1 MSPRWP
7 SRLAWLGALI
17 GLLAA
22 LLVFAPA
29 RWLAQTINSATNDQL
44 QLVNARG
51 TVWRGQA
58 DLMFTGGQGSQT
70 RTTLPQG
77 IQWRLSPT
85 LVSGMPAMALQLNA
99 PCCTAQPVALTARPS
114 LGGAE
119 LRLAAF
125 SSRWP
130 AELLTGL
137 GTPWNT
143 LRMEGLISLQTDGLT
158 LRWDSGRGSLQGAL
172 AVEAQDL
179 VSRLSTLRPL
189 GSYRMDVRAEAD
201 GNTTTLA
208 LRTLSGRLQLQGQ
221 GQWVGGRLRFQGVA
235 EAEPDSEAALNN
247 LLNIIG
253 RRQGPR
259 SLLNIG

>member
-1 MSPRWP
+1 MNARWP
-7 SRLAWLGALI
+7 SRLAWIGALI

-58 DLMFTGGQGSQT
+58 DLMFTGGEGSQT

-77 IQWRLSPT
+77 VQWRLSPT

-99 PCCTAQPVALTARPS
+99 PCCTLQPMALTARPR
-114 LGGAE
+114 LGGGE
-119 LRLAAF
+119 VTLAAF

-143 LRMEGLISLQTDGLT
+143 LRMEGQLSLQTGGLT
-158 LRWDSGRGSLQGAL
+158 LRWDSGRGSLQGEL

-179 VSRLSTLRPL
+179 ASRLSTLRPL

-208 LRTLSGRLQLQGQ
+208 LQTLSGRLQLQGQ

-235 EAEPDSEAALNN
+235 EAAPDSEAALNN

>member
-1 MSPRWP
+1 MNTRWP
-7 SRLAWLGALI
+7 SRIAWLGALL
-17 GLLAA
+17 GLVAA

-29 RWLAQTINSATNDQL
+29 RWLAQFITSSTGGQL
-44 QLVNARG
+44 QLVNASG

-58 DLMFTGGQGSQT
+58 DLVLTGGQGSQT
-70 RTTLPQG
+70 RTSLPQG
-77 IQWRLSPT
+77 VQWRLSPT
-85 LVSGMPAMALQLNA
+85 LVSGIPGLALQLNA
-99 PCCTAQPVALTARPS
+99 PCCTTRPMAMTARPS
-114 LGGAE
+114 VGGGE

-143 LRMEGLISLQTDGLT
+143 LRMEGLLSLQSEGLT
-158 LRWDSGRGSLQGAL
+158 LRWDSGRGSLQGAMALEALDL
-172 AVEAQDL
+172 A
-179 VSRLSTLRPL
+179 SRLSTLRPL
-189 GSYRMDVRAEAD
+189 GSYRMDLQAEAD
-201 GNTTTLA
+201 GNTTRLTLK
-208 LRTLSGRLQLQGQ
+208 TLSGRLQLQGQ
-221 GQWVGGRLRFQGVA
+221 GQWVGGRLRFQGMAEVA
-235 EAEPDSEAALNN
+235 PDSEAALNN